1 MMIDPFNNEHF
12 RYFDNASDAWES
24 KSRKKELCDAYA
36 EWILSAKKWSEF
48 LTLTFKDDV
57 PIDTAKRKFNYLLS
71 ALNTE
76 CFGKHYTR
84 IVEHCYFSYVLATEP
99 QKRDVI
105 HFHAL
110 ADRPIHYALIHRF
123 WNAWAGFGWTEE
135 IKDEFR
141 SVKYVSKYVSKG
153 GELDVY
159 FAKKQYTPIAL
170 PAWWKEKD
178 ETEEIVQGFNS

>member
-1 MMIDPFNNEHF
+1 MDDPFSDE
-12 RYFDNASDAWES
+12 RLKYFDNASDAWDS
-24 KSRKKELCDAYA
+24 KSRRKELCDAYA
-36 EWILSAKKWSEF
+36 EWLLSAKKWSEF
-48 LTLTFKDDV
+48 LTLTFKNDV

-71 ALNTE
+71 ALNSE
-76 CFGKHYTR
+76 CFGKHYKR
-84 IVEHCYFSYVLATEP
+84 VVEHCYFSYVLATEP

-123 WNAWAGFGWTEE
+123 WNAWAGFGWTQE
-135 IKDEFR
+135 IKDEFS

-153 GELDVY
+153 GELDIY

-178 ETEEIVQGFNS
+178 ETYMVLQGFNS